1 MKRLLPLL
9 LALLLLAGCGKGDE
23 GGNVAVTPVPPTYE
37 EPDYRLQVTQFERQ
51 FADTDGVVLLAL
63 SYQHGAL
70 VVPNMDRLSPADRE
84 AAQRNIREFNR
95 QMEEVRQ
102 QAVAAAQ
109 ETNQDVSADRPEAFT
124 DDTTVRCTIQGDI
137 VSVLMQRSG
146 YSGGAHPWSFVRSYV
161 FDLSGARFLDP
172 TQVADD
178 PDGFRVRVTQLLIDK
193 ADALGEE
200 YTSGYWEDYREVIS
214 RWNETAAVYGED
226 GLTVIFSVY
235 DLGPY
240 ALGQVELHVTWE
252 ELTPLL
258 GAGGLALLGMAE

>member
-1 MKRLLPLL
+1 MKRVFVLLIC
-9 LALLLLAGCGKGDE
+9 LLLAGCGQKQE
-23 GGNVAVTPVPPTYE
+23 PEEPITPVPPSYE
-37 EPDYRLQVTQFERQ
+37 EPEYQVAVTRFEKE
-51 FADTDGVVLLAL
+51 FADEEGTVLLSL
-63 SYQHGAL
+63 TYQNPGLQLAN
-70 VVPNMDRLSPADRE
+70 PDRLSPEDRDL
-84 AAQRNIREFNR
+84 AQRNMREFNKK
-95 QMEEVRQ
+95 MEELRQ

-178 PDGFRVRVTQLLIDK
+178 PDGFRVRLTQLLIDK

-240 ALGQVELHVTWE
+240 AMGQVELHVTWE